1 MIKSK
6 FTKVCVVGIC
16 LTTISSSAV
25 FANSENLELRTSPS
39 IEVGIESQLTQKHR
53 EIDKYIFEENS
64 EKMAEIGFTVTHT
77 GPREDYIEIGV
88 TPYSEE
94 NADFLYEIFGKD
106 SVKIV
111 EGQQA
116 YTLKMWVD
124 SDDSGVNNTDN
135 KFLMEN
141 RIIKDRDIRVQV
153 DGEWLETEVAP
164 FIENNRTLVPLKGIM
179 EKLGATVEWDQDQ
192 KAVKVL
198 TEDMSIVLAIGKDTA
213 EITKSV
219 DGVVNV
225 ETLKLEVPA
234 KVVEGRTFIPGRF
247 VAETL
252 GASVGWDD
260 SNRAVTIET
269 EGDKDVIIIEKPIH
283 FEIVEAEKIDE
294 NQTLS
299 AWYEENIKT
308 PGFHT
313 LTDGQWHYVLVT
325 AGEKSTGGYDLQ
337 IGSVTQVTPGTAYID
352 ATLLAPSK
360 DEVVTQALTYPNIL
374 IRFDKDGIEKIQGN
388 LADLP
393 PSVVEPGQDE
403 IGESLEEMGKAIA
416 IDAIKEMKLYNLM
429 QKEMKTFKQDEIDDL
444 INVLNTS
451 PTYKGGYPMMLAG
464 NSIMITSDDETNI
477 QLTSYG
483 FEEHVLVGGQID
495 GKDVSYCIVS
505 PEIGKILLD
514 IAE

>member
-6 FTKVCVVGIC
+6 FTKACIVGMC

-25 FANSENLELRTSPS
+25 FANPTNLSLRTSPS
-39 IEVGIESQLTQKHR
+39 VEAGTENLLTQKHK

-64 EKMAEIGFTVTHT
+64 AEIVERGFTVTHT
-77 GPREDYIEIGV
+77 GPREDYIEIGI

-94 NADFLYEIFGKD
+94 NADYLYEVFGKD
-106 SVKIV
+106 NVKVV

-124 SDDSGVNNTDN
+124 SDDPEMNSTGD
-135 KFLMEN
+135 KLLMEN
-141 RIIKDRDIRVQV
+141 RIIMDQGIRVRV
-153 DGEWLETEVAP
+153 DDEWVETEVAP

-179 EKLGATVEWDQDQ
+179 EKLGATVKWDQDR

-198 TEDMSIVLAIGKDTA
+198 TEDVSIVLVIGEDTA
-213 EITKSV
+213 EITKNV
-219 DGVVNV
+219 DGVQIVKS
-225 ETLKLEVPA
+225 LQLEVPA

-269 EGDKDVIIIEKPIH
+269 DGDKDVVIIEKPIH
-283 FEIVEAEKIDE
+283 FEIVETEKINE

-299 AWYEENIKT
+299 DWYKENLET

-313 LTDGQWHYVLVT
+313 LTDEQWHYVLVA
-325 AGEKSTGGYDLQ
+325 AGERSTGGYNLQ

-352 ATLLAPSK
+352 ATLVAPSK
-360 DEVVTQALTYPNIL
+360 DEVVTQALTYPSIL
-374 IRFDKDGIEKIQGN
+374 IRLDKDGIENIQG
-388 LADLP
+388 DLIDGM
-393 PSVVEPGQDE
+393 PSTVEPGQDE
-403 IGESLEEMGKAIA
+403 IGESLEEMGEAIS
-416 IDAIKEMKLYNLM
+416 IDAIKEMKLYSLM
-429 QKEMKTFKQDEIDDL
+429 QEEMKTFAQDEIDDL
-444 INVLNTS
+444 INLLNTS
-451 PTYKGGYPMMLAG
+451 PTYNGMYPMMLAG
-464 NSIMITSDDETNI
+464 NSIMITSDDQTNI